1 MRRFYFR
8 LERILR
14 YKRDIEEKIEREFQL
29 KRAEYLKVW
38 NQIREMNNKLTD
50 FIREVKNQNKE
61 KPYFTAEEARAVDS
75 YILRLEVTIEKL
87 KGILDE
93 KKAEMEMIK
102 EELNRAKRERRAIE
116 ILKERSYSRY
126 LEEVKRE
133 EFYEL
138 DDISQKLYLNREKL
152 TLENVPL
159 EEM

>member
-87 KGILDE
+87 KGILYE

>member
-61 KPYFTAEEARAVDS
+61 KLYFTAEEAKAVDS